1 MPFFSRLSCIATA
14 LIAVCLFASC
24 ETSSTGRRQLI
35 LMSDSALEAQ
45 AAALYGEMQQKMK
58 VSTDDAKRNYVLCV
72 SNAITRALPSDAP
85 ARWEVTLFDEESA
98 NAFALP
104 GAKIGVYTGLLD
116 VAENAD
122 QLAAVIGHEV
132 AHVLERHSNERAS
145 SNALSGTVV
154 AIGTEV
160 LAGGEAAGARQ
171 ATHQALSQG
180 AQLLGLLPYSRAHES
195 EADQVGIMLMAKAG
209 FDPAASVQLWKNMAA
224 ANATQPLEILSTH
237 PAPATR
243 IQKLSSYLK
252 TATPV
257 YEQARANGRRPAC
270 RKP

>member
-1 MPFFSRLSCIATA
+1 MPPFSRLPRIATA
-14 LIAVCLFASC
+14 LIAVFLLASC

-45 AAALYGEMQQKMK
+45 AAALYGEMQQKMEI
-58 VSTDDAKRNYVLCV
+58 STDEAKRNYVLCV
-72 SNAITRALPSDAP
+72 SNAITGALPGEAP
-85 ARWEVTLFDEESA
+85 DRWEVTLFDEESA

-132 AHVLERHSNERAS
+132 AHVLERHSNERVS
-145 SNALSGTVV
+145 SNVLSGTVV

-160 LAGGEAAGARQ
+160 LAGGAATEARQ
-171 ATHQALSQG
+171 ATQQALSQG
-180 AQLLGLLPYSRAHES
+180 AQLLGLLPYSRAHEA
-195 EADQVGIMLMAKAG
+195 EADQVGVMLMAKAG

-224 ANATQPLEILSTH
+224 ANASQPLEILSTH

-243 IQKLSSYLK
+243 IQKLSSYLE

-257 YEQARANGRRPAC
+257 YEQARANGRRPVC
-270 RKP
+270 KTP

>member
-1 MPFFSRLSCIATA
+1 MPLFSRLSRITTA
-14 LIAVCLFASC
+14 LIAVFLLGSC

-45 AAALYGEMQQKMK
+45 AAALYGEMQQKM
-58 VSTDDAKRNYVLCV
+58 VISTDEAKRNYVLCV
-72 SNAITRALPSDAP
+72 SNAITRALPSKAP
-85 ARWEVTLFDEESA
+85 DRWEVTLFEEESA

-122 QLAAVIGHEV
+122 QLAAVISHEV
-132 AHVLERHSNERAS
+132 AHVLERHSNERVS
-145 SNALSGTVV
+145 SNVLSGTVV

-160 LAGGEAAGARQ
+160 LADGEARR

-180 AQLLGLLPYSRAHES
+180 AQLLGLLPYSRAHEA
-195 EADQVGIMLMAKAG
+195 EADQIGIVLMAKAG

-224 ANATQPLEILSTH
+224 ANTTQPPEILSTH

-243 IQKLSSYLK
+243 IQKLSSYLRI
-252 TATPV
+252 ATPV
-257 YEQARANGRRPAC
+257 YQQAQANGHRPAC